1 MRIRREWEEGRGGDA
16 KEIDERTVP
25 ALQGA
30 RLDFVERGVEMTDA
44 RFEELL
50 AQLQDET
57 EVAVEF
63 EFPEWR
69 DMVNAA
75 RAALVA
81 FAENRETEHAR
92 RSEFCDCPNCPAYGS
107 YVRALTDRMKEGS
120 R

>member
-1 MRIRREWEEGRGGDA
+1 M
-16 KEIDERTVP
+16 K
-25 ALQGA
+25 
-30 RLDFVERGVEMTDA
+30 DA

-50 AQLQDET
+50 TQLQDET
-57 EVAVEF
+57 EVAIEF

-92 RSEFCDCPNCPAYGS
+92 RSEFCDCPNCPAYGG
-107 YVRALTDRMKEGS
+107 YVRALAKGCTEVPR
-120 R
+120 